1 MVVATFSICCLM
13 WPSIVDTKYIANPHW
28 ILGNIDWMPLAFTQ
42 PLLTR
47 TTACTERICCLQ
59 HYSQVLAA
67 YITLQT
73 ICSLTVSN
81 TWLLR
86 AQSDGVAYQ
95 NVKEPR
101 YIIAKNAM
109 SVFIL
114 NVLNNITVS
123 IAVCKVHLRKKEV
136 VYKKVIF
143 QFSSLSLSLSLSL
156 SVHNSSN
163 KT

>member
-1 MVVATFSICCLM
+1 MVVVTFSICCLM

-59 HYSQVLAA
+59 HYSEVLAA

-81 TWLLR
+81 TGLLR

-123 IAVCKVHLRKKEV
+123 IAVCKVYLRKKEV

-143 QFSSLSLSLSLSL
+143 PFSSLSLSLSLSL